1 MPLVE
6 ITGYNVRFYFFWGGH
21 LIKRKQE
28 LYEKI
33 VEMSRNNDDT
43 TANLADLLYQQNCY
57 KLIDTEYQDK
67 QIQTL
72 FNKLIS

>member
-6 ITGYNVRFYFFWGGH
+6 IKGYNVRFYFWGGH

>member
-6 ITGYNVRFYFFWGGH
+6 IKGYNVRFYFGVGGH